1 MRGKAFK
8 TEPLPTHDAD
18 DYEDF
23 NWNDFGHEEHDMHN
37 GDDYDMPHMKNG
49 SGDDYDMTHM
59 KDGGDYYG
67 MPHMNMKGADML
79 YINKEAGSE
88 ESSMPPVKTE
98 REPFSS
104 SSSSYDPRSSTS
116 SDQKSPQQ
124 AKVRT
129 TVTGLSAAISI
140 SGTTEKALIASPA
153 AQKAILE
160 GYATATQIPVGSLDI
175 SQIGNAVTGFRRRL
189 QEAKPVAE
197 EAEDQ
202 SAIDKAKDTAAAAG
216 QGIATAATSSAN
228 AVSGAATTSANAV
241 SGAATTS
248 ANAVSGAATSAAS
261 GISSLWNKATAES
274 LRVHFHVTASSVAEE
289 DRYEQQ
295 INGASA
301 SAVQRAIV
309 ASAQA
314 AGIASEFPDVKV
326 TAVSKAV
333 EFGETPQEDSLLGR
347 VAAAGGVDKA
357 VVAGAAAGVFLLASM
372 CAIYMCCIRKSNTPK
387 SNGPVSASNV
397 ERHLDVGGPA
407 KYTSPAM
414 KL

>member
-1 MRGKAFK
+1 
-8 TEPLPTHDAD
+8 
-18 DYEDF
+18 
-23 NWNDFGHEEHDMHN
+23 
-37 GDDYDMPHMKNG
+37 MPHMKNG

-59 KDGGDYYG
+59 KNGSGDDYDMTHMKDGDDYG
-67 MPHMNMKGADML
+67 MPHMNMKGVDML

-88 ESSMPPVKTE
+88 ESSMPPVKPE

-104 SSSSYDPRSSTS
+104 SSSSYDPRSTTS

-124 AKVRT
+124 TKVRT

-216 QGIATAATSSAN
+216 QGIAT
-228 AVSGAATTSANAV
+228 
-241 SGAATTS
+241 AATTS

-333 EFGETPQEDSLLGR
+333 EFGETPQEDSLLGI

-357 VVAGAAAGVFLLASM
+357 VVAGAAVGVFLLASM
-372 CAIYMCCIRKSNTPK
+372 CGIYMCCIRKSSKSK